1 MRSPLL
7 VPGGIAL
14 LLLTLAT
21 KAAFACD
28 ATSAAGLASCID
40 EAKYAETLKAL
51 AAAPRSMDTP
61 GLADARARCAAAL
74 KASGFQL
81 MAGEGVTDEGLAVV
95 NVVGYRP
102 GTVPTRPAVVIG
114 AHMDTVRDCNGA
126 NDNASGVAAVLEM
139 ARVLG
144 RAKHEADLYVACWDG
159 EERGHAGSQVA
170 VAAAQKKQI
179 AIEVNINFEQIGNR
193 QTEPQTQA
201 PPPAWFSAALPE
213 AAKAMAE
220 TELRGDFAMFIWD
233 AGVKMNVWDQMVSV
247 SKVRLL
253 KGVVPRQPDGKMGEV
268 SGGLLMSD
276 HASFWKA
283 DYPAVYITDT
293 GPFRKSGFHCMLRP
307 DDAQFIDTAFATGIV
322 RAATVLAADRLGL
335 LP

>member
-1 MRSPLL
+1 MKHVLA
-7 VPGGIAL
+7 IAQSVFSVFPVFL
-14 LLLTLAT
+14 
-21 KAAFACD
+21 
-28 ATSAAGLASCID
+28 LASACV
-40 EAKYAETLKAL
+40 TS
-51 AAAPRSMDTP
+51 PCR
-61 GLADARARCAAAL
+61 AD
-74 KASGFQL
+74 
-81 MAGEGVTDEGLAVV
+81 
-95 NVVGYRP
+95 
-102 GTVPTRPAVVIG
+102 
-114 AHMDTVRDCNGA
+114 
-126 NDNASGVAAVLEM
+126 
-139 ARVLG
+139 
-144 RAKHEADLYVACWDG
+144 
-159 EERGHAGSQVA
+159 
-170 VAAAQKKQI
+170 
-179 AIEVNINFEQIGNR
+179 
-193 QTEPQTQA
+193 
-201 PPPAWFSAALPE
+201 E